1 MGYYSY
7 LEWMAKNTPTQWCND
22 SAIPRQMEDAIRFG
36 GAIGCTSNPPLSYQ
50 ALVANP
56 DLYKDEVAKIPQ
68 GLDRDERALALIGC
82 VVREL
87 SKRLMPMY
95 EATNKQYGYIRT
107 QVRPE
112 IANDG
117 EAMLKMGKTMAT
129 WGKNV
134 MVKIPGTKAG
144 VWALE
149 ELAACGIATN
159 PTVCIATSQ
168 AIAVGEA
175 YERGKARA
183 IKAGIKPAPSTPA
196 VVMGRLS
203 DYMLKHSPDANAE
216 SLQWAVLAVIKNIF
230 KEYKKRNYS
239 SVLMPAAFR
248 TAFQVS
254 ELSGAECCMTI
265 HPKIQKLVAEADEAG
280 QLVRECRFDAPIDQK
295 HLDYAASLC
304 PEFEK
309 AFYADG
315 LTIDEF
321 DTYGP
326 ILFTLDG
333 FDAGWRQLYEL

>member
-22 SAIPRQMEDAIRFG
+22 SAIPKEMEDAIQFG

-56 DLYKDEVAKIPQ
+56 ALYQDEVAQIPE
-68 GLDRDERALALIGC
+68 GLNRDDRALALIGC

-87 SKRLMPMY
+87 SRRLMPMY
-95 EATNKQYGYIRT
+95 QATNKQYGYIRT

-112 IANDG
+112 LANDG
-117 EAMLKMGKTMAT
+117 EAMLEMGKIMAT
-129 WGKNV
+129 WGENV

-168 AIAVGEA
+168 ALAVADA
-175 YERGKARA
+175 YERGRARA
-183 IKAGIKPAPSTPA
+183 IAAGITPAPSTAA

-203 DYMLKHSPDANAE
+203 DYMLQKDPNANAE

-230 KEYKKRNYS
+230 AEYAKRDYHS
-239 SVLMPAAFR
+239 QLMPAAFR

-265 HPKIQKLVAEADEAG
+265 HPKIQKLVAEADAAG
-280 QLVRECRFDAPIDQK
+280 QLVRECRFDVPVEQK
-295 HLDYAASLC
+295 HLDYAASLF

-309 AFYADG
+309 AYYADG

-321 DTYGP
+321 DSYGP

-333 FDAGWRQLYEL
+333 FDKGWRQLYEL